1 MKIEKRQKSPQG
13 NVLKENEKKY
23 KSPHKV
29 MYGGPTKLV
38 KVLLFMRAKTSL
50 LELVKKKIVLMAQ
63 KVAFK
68 NSLNSLFFTKRF
80 CTQQKC

>member
-1 MKIEKRQKSPQG
+1 MKIEKRQKSPQV

-50 LELVKKKIVLMAQ
+50 LELVKKINCLDG
-63 KVAFK
+63 
-68 NSLNSLFFTKRF
+68 TKRSF
-80 CTQQKC
+80 